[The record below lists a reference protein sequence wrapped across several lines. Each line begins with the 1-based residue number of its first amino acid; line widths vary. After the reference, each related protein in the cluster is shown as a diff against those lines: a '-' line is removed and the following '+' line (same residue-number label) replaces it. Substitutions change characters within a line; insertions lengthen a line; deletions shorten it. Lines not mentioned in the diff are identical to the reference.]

1 MRPNIRISKGGN
13 LSVKVSSYE
22 VDIKSLSCKPS
33 VKDKDIVLETE
44 GGSLYYDED
53 GYYDEPL
60 TYDGIIAQYVFSKPV
75 VRIKEI
81 KPYGN

>member
-1 MRPNIRISKGGN
+1 MRPNIRISKGGG
-13 LSVKVSSYE
+13 LSTRIFSYKI
-22 VDIKSLSCKPS
+22 DIENFSYKPS

-44 GGSLYYDED
+44 GGNLYYDED

-60 TYDGIIAQYVFSKPV
+60 TYDGIITQYVFSKPV
-75 VRIKEI
+75 VKIKEI